1 VKTALRSHMCGEL
14 RPAHAG
20 QRVRLA
26 GWAQRRRDLGGLIF
40 LDLRDREGVVQVVV
54 DPQAAPEAGAVAQAV
69 RAEYVVGVEGV
80 VTRRPPG
87 TENPRLATG
96 EVEVRAQAL
105 SILAPSL
112 PPPFSP
118 GDETAVDEALRLR
131 YRFLDLRRP
140 RMYRNLLLRHRV
152 ALAVRRVL
160 DRLGFLEVETPM
172 LIRSTPEGARDFL
185 VPSRLH
191 RGCFYAL
198 PQSPQLFKQLLM
210 VAGIDRYFQIV
221 RCFRDEDLR
230 ADRQPEFTQV
240 DLEMSFVAQDDV
252 LAVTEEM
259 VAAVVEE
266 TVGIRLARPF
276 PRLSYADAMRRYGTD
291 KPDLRVALEITDVTD
306 LAGAGPVERFR
317 AAVAAGGVVRGLRA
331 PGLAGLTRREVDAWV
346 QMATA
351 AGLDGLATV
360 ALGPHGPKGTLVRQV
375 GAGVLE
381 ALRVR
386 LGAEDGDLLLLA
398 AGPEPAVAAVLG
410 RLRLLAAQRSGWKPD
425 PAEFRFAWIV
435 EFPLLEYSPEDGR
448 YVAVHHPFTAP
459 LDEDRPLLERAPERV
474 RAKAHDLVLNG
485 FEVAGGSVRIHE
497 RGLQE
502 RVFELLGISPEQARA
517 RFGFLLDA
525 LQYGAP
531 PHGGI
536 AFGLDRFVMALAGEH
551 TIREVIAFP
560 KTASAVDPLTGA
572 PSPVDAAVL
581 HELHLRVADGDD

>member
-1 VKTALRSHMCGEL
+1 MRTALRSHMCGEL

-26 GWAQRRRDLGGLIF
+26 GWVQRRRDLGGLIF

-54 DPQAAPEAGAVAQAV
+54 DPRAAPDAGVTAGTV
-69 RAEYVVGVEGV
+69 RSEYVVGVEGV
-80 VTRRPPG
+80 VARRPAG
-87 TENPRLATG
+87 TENRRLPTG
-96 EVEVRAQAL
+96 DVEVRAEAL
-105 SILAPSL
+105 RVLAPSL
-112 PPPFSP
+112 VPPFAP
-118 GDETAVDEALRLR
+118 GDDGGVDEAVRLR

-152 ALAVRRVL
+152 ALATRRVL

-191 RGCFYAL
+191 RGHFYAL

-230 ADRQPEFTQV
+230 ADRQPEFTQI
-240 DLEMSFVAQDDV
+240 DLEMSFVSQDDV

-266 TVGIRLARPF
+266 AAGVRVARPF
-276 PRLSYADAMRRYGTD
+276 PRLSYAEAVRRYGTD
-291 KPDLRVALEITDVTD
+291 KPDLRIGVEIVDLTD
-306 LAGAGPVERFR
+306 LAAAGGVERFR
-317 AAVAAGGVVRGLRA
+317 AAVSAGGVVRGLRA
-331 PGLAGLTRREVDAWV
+331 AGLAGVTRREVEAWGAV
-346 QMATA
+346 ATA
-351 AGLDGLATV
+351 AGLEGLATV
-360 ALGPHGPKGTLVRQV
+360 ALGPAGPR
-375 GAGVLE
+375 GALARHMGPGELE

-386 LGAEDGDLLLLA
+386 FGAGDGDLLLVA
-398 AGPEPAVAAVLG
+398 AGPEARVAAALG
-410 RLRLLAAQRSGWKPD
+410 RLRLLVAERGGWQPE
-425 PAEFRFAWIV
+425 PTELRFAWIL
-435 EFPLLEYSPEDGR
+435 EFPLLEYSPEER
-448 YVAVHHPFTAP
+448 RHVAVHHPFTAP
-459 LDEDRPLLERAPERV
+459 LDEDRPLLDTAPARV

-485 FEVAGGSVRIHE
+485 LEVAGGSIRIHE
-497 RGLQE
+497 RSLQE
-502 RVFELLGISPEQARA
+502 RLFALLGITPEEARA

-560 KTASAVDPLTGA
+560 KTASAVDLLTGA
-572 PSPVDAAVL
+572 PSPVDASVL
-581 HELHLRVADGDD
+581 RELHLAVTNGGA